1 MKKASIRN
9 NIFLIEAFLY
19 IIKITIDSIV
29 TIDFIMIKE
38 TKYGGV
44 IMIREFLKY
53 AVPSALAMFVS
64 SLYTII
70 DGIFVGQ
77 GVGDSALAAVNIVM
91 PFTIMLFGIATMFA
105 VGGGDLVSKNIGSN
119 NKDKAIKI
127 FRQVFKFLLILS
139 IGISLIFIVF
149 STQIV
154 KILGATNNLVPL
166 ASTYLKYYSL
176 FCIPNL
182 IGIALNSFVR
192 NDGRPKLAM
201 ISTLSGAVTNIVLD
215 YIFIFPLNFGIKGA
229 AIATGLG
236 QIVTISILIPHFIGN
251 KGVLRFG
258 NVRLEREIIKEFIN
272 IGFPSFFAEVSFS
285 IIIFF
290 MNLALVNYG
299 GETYLSSFAIINY
312 ITTNIYMVLLG
323 LSLGVQPLLS
333 YNYGAKKS
341 KKMLKYYSITM
352 KASILI
358 NIIFISICFL
368 FGKDMI
374 LIFTSDTIIANSAY
388 IGLNVTN
395 IAFIMVGFN
404 LISTVYYQSISM
416 PKISNIFCAFRSVI
430 LLPISLFILAKLFKI
445 NGIWISLFVS
455 ELLTFIILRYSV
467 NIKSYTVRA
476 IDNAN

>member
-1 MKKASIRN
+1 
-9 NIFLIEAFLY
+9 
-19 IIKITIDSIV
+19 
-29 TIDFIMIKE
+29 MIKE
-38 TKYGGV
+38 
-44 IMIREFLKY
+44 FFKY
-53 AVPSALAMFVS
+53 ALPSALAMFVS

-119 NKDKAIKI
+119 NKGNAIKI

-139 IGISLIFIVF
+139 IGISLISIVF
-149 STQIV
+149 SKEIV
-154 KILGATNNLVPL
+154 KILGATDNLVPL

-182 IGIALNSFVR
+182 IGIVLNSFVR

-201 ISTLSGAVTNIVLD
+201 ISTLSGSVTNIVLD
-215 YIFIFPLNFGIKGA
+215 YIFIFPLGFGIKGA

-236 QIVTISILIPHFIGN
+236 QIVTIAILIPHFIGS
-251 KGVLRFG
+251 KGILKFG
-258 NVRLEREIIKEFIN
+258 NIRLEKEIIKEFIN

-299 GETYLSSFAIINY
+299 GETSLSSFAIINY

-341 KKMLKYYSITM
+341 TKMLKYYSITM
-352 KASILI
+352 KAALII
-358 NIIFISICFL
+358 NIVFISICFV
-368 FGKDMI
+368 FGKSI
-374 LIFTSDTIIANSAY
+374 ISIFTSDPIISDISY
-388 IGLNVTN
+388 IGLNLIN

-404 LISTVYYQSISM
+404 LTSTVYYQAISI
-416 PKISNIFCAFRSVI
+416 PKISNIFCIFRSI
-430 LLPISLFILAKLFKI
+430 LLLPISLFILSKLLGI
-445 NGIWISLFVS
+445 NGIWISLFFS
-455 ELLTFIILRYSV
+455 ELLTFIILRYSI
-467 NIKSYTVRA
+467 NIKYYTVKA
-476 IDNAN
+476 IENSN

>member
-9 NIFLIEAFLY
+9 NIFLIEDFLY

-374 LIFTSDTIIANSAY
+374 LIFTSDTIIANIAY

-395 IAFIMVGFN
+395 IVFIMVGFN

>member
-9 NIFLIEAFLY
+9 NIFLIESFLY

-374 LIFTSDTIIANSAY
+374 LIFTSDTIIANIAY

>member
-1 MKKASIRN
+1 
-9 NIFLIEAFLY
+9 
-19 IIKITIDSIV
+19 
-29 TIDFIMIKE
+29 MIKE
-38 TKYGGV
+38 IKYGGKL
-44 IMIREFLKY
+44 MIKEFLKY
-53 AVPSALAMFVS
+53 ALPSALAMFVS
-64 SLYTII
+64 SLYTIV

-105 VGGGDLVSKNIGSN
+105 VGGGDLVSKSIGSN

-139 IGISLIFIVF
+139 LGISLISIVF
-149 STQIV
+149 SKEIV
-154 KILGATNNLVPL
+154 KILGATDNLVPL
-166 ASTYLKYYSL
+166 ASIYLKYYSL

-201 ISTLSGAVTNIVLD
+201 VSTLSGAVTNIVLD
-215 YIFIFPLNFGIKGA
+215 YIFIFPLELGIKGA

-236 QIVTISILIPHFIGN
+236 QIVTIAILIPHFISN
-251 KGVLRFG
+251 KGILKFG
-258 NVRLEREIIKEFIN
+258 NVRLEKEIIKEFIN

-299 GETYLSSFAIINY
+299 GENSLSSFAIINY

-323 LSLGVQPLLS
+323 LSFGVQPLLS

-341 KKMLKYYSITM
+341 EKMLEFYSITM
-352 KASILI
+352 KTAFII
-358 NIIFISICFL
+358 NIVFIGVCFV
-368 FGKDMI
+368 FGRTI
-374 LIFTSDTIIANSAY
+374 ISIFTSDPVISNIAY
-388 IGLNVTN
+388 IGLNLVN

-404 LISTVYYQSISM
+404 LTSTVYYQAISI
-416 PKISNIFCAFRSVI
+416 PKISNIFCICRSI
-430 LLPISLFILAKLFKI
+430 LLLPISLFILSKLLGI

-455 ELLTFIILRYSV
+455 ELLTFIILRYSI
-467 NIKSYTVRA
+467 NIKSYTIKA
-476 IDNAN
+476 IENSN

>member
-1 MKKASIRN
+1 
-9 NIFLIEAFLY
+9 
-19 IIKITIDSIV
+19 
-29 TIDFIMIKE
+29 MIKE
-38 TKYGGV
+38 
-44 IMIREFLKY
+44 FFKY
-53 AVPSALAMFVS
+53 ALPSALAMFVS
-64 SLYTII
+64 SLYTIV

-139 IGISLIFIVF
+139 VAISLVSIVF
-149 STQIV
+149 SKEIV
-154 KILGATNNLVPL
+154 KILGATDNLVPL

-201 ISTLSGAVTNIVLD
+201 VSTLSGAITNIVLD
-215 YIFIFPLNFGIKGA
+215 YIFIFPLGMGIKGA

-236 QIVTISILIPHFIGN
+236 QIVTIAILIPHFISN
-251 KGVLRFG
+251 KGVLKFG
-258 NVRLEREIIKEFIN
+258 NIRLEKEIIKEFIN

-299 GETYLSSFAIINY
+299 GESSLSSFAIINY

-323 LSLGVQPLLS
+323 LSFGVQPLLS

-341 KKMLKYYSITM
+341 GKMLKFYSITM
-352 KASILI
+352 KTAFII
-358 NIIFISICFL
+358 NIVFICVCFVFGRSI
-368 FGKDMI
+368 I
-374 LIFTSDTIIANSAY
+374 SIFTSDPVISNIAY
-388 IGLNVTN
+388 IGLNLIN

-404 LISTVYYQSISM
+404 LTSTVYYQAISI
-416 PKISNIFCAFRSVI
+416 PKISNIFCICRSI
-430 LLPISLFILAKLFKI
+430 LLLPISLFILSKLIGI
-445 NGIWISLFVS
+445 NGIWISLFIS

-467 NIKSYTVRA
+467 NIKSYTIKA
-476 IDNAN
+476 IENSN

>member
-1 MKKASIRN
+1 M
-9 NIFLIEAFLY
+9 
-19 IIKITIDSIV
+19 IKGIKYGGK
-29 TIDFIMIKE
+29 IMIKE
-38 TKYGGV
+38 
-44 IMIREFLKY
+44 FFKY
-53 AVPSALAMFVS
+53 ALPSALAMFVS
-64 SLYTII
+64 SLYTIV

-139 IGISLIFIVF
+139 VAISLVSIVF
-149 STQIV
+149 SKEIV
-154 KILGATNNLVPL
+154 KILGATDNLVPL

-201 ISTLSGAVTNIVLD
+201 VSTLSGAITNIVLD
-215 YIFIFPLNFGIKGA
+215 YIFIFPLGMGIKGA

-236 QIVTISILIPHFIGN
+236 QIVTIAILIPHFISN
-251 KGVLRFG
+251 KGVLKFG
-258 NVRLEREIIKEFIN
+258 NIRLEKEIIKEFIN

-299 GETYLSSFAIINY
+299 GEISLSSFAIINY

-341 KKMLKYYSITM
+341 DKMLEYYSITM
-352 KASILI
+352 KTAFIV
-358 NIIFISICFL
+358 NIVFIGICFI
-368 FGKDMI
+368 FGKSMI
-374 LIFTSDTIIANSAY
+374 SIFTSDPTIANMAY
-388 IGLNVTN
+388 IGLNLIN

-404 LISTVYYQSISM
+404 LTSTVYYQAISI
-416 PKISNIFCAFRSVI
+416 PRISNIFCSCRSI
-430 LLPISLFILAKLFKI
+430 LILPISLFILSKLVGI
-445 NGIWISLFVS
+445 NGIWISLFIS

-467 NIKSYTVRA
+467 NIKSYTIKA
-476 IDNAN
+476 IENSN

>member
-1 MKKASIRN
+1 MC
-9 NIFLIEAFLY
+9 

-29 TIDFIMIKE
+29 TIAFIMIKE
-38 TKYGGV
+38 TKYGGI
-44 IMIREFLKY
+44 IMIKEFLKY
-53 AVPSALAMFVS
+53 ALPSALAMFVS

-77 GVGDSALAAVNIVM
+77 GVGDSALATVNIVM

-139 IGISLIFIVF
+139 IGISLISIVF
-149 STQIV
+149 SKEIV

-215 YIFIFPLNFGIKGA
+215 YIFIFPLGFGIKGA

-236 QIVTISILIPHFIGN
+236 QIVTISILIPHFISN
-251 KGVLRFG
+251 KGILKFG
-258 NVRLEREIIKEFIN
+258 NVRLEKEIIREFIN

-299 GETYLSSFAIINY
+299 GEIYLSSFAIINY

-333 YNYGAKKS
+333 YNYGAKNS

-352 KASILI
+352 KTAIII
-358 NIIFISICFL
+358 NMVFISVCFL

-374 LIFTSDTIIANSAY
+374 LIFTSDTIIANIAY

-430 LLPISLFILAKLFKI
+430 LPPISLFILAKLFKI